1 MVTGMERFVN
11 YVTMELPAKPEN
23 VAFARTAAAM
33 FASQLAFTLDELD
46 EVKVAV
52 SEAVSNVVVHAYPD
66 GDGVV
71 RLELGLGADGS
82 FVLRVIDYGVG
93 IADVTQARQAQ
104 WTSRPGERMG
114 LGFTFM
120 QEYMDKLE
128 VASQPDAGTM
138 VTMTKTPARAA
149 VAP

>member
-1 MVTGMERFVN
+1 MTGTERLVN

-33 FASQLAFTLDELD
+33 FASQLEFTLDELD
-46 EVKVAV
+46 EIKVAV
-52 SEAVSNVVVHAYPD
+52 SEAVSNAVVHAYPD

-71 RLELGLGADGS
+71 RVEMGLAGDGA

-93 IADVTQARQAQ
+93 IADIEQARQAQ

-128 VASQPDAGTM
+128 VLSEPDAGTR
-138 VTMTKTPARAA
+138 VVMTKVPARAA
-149 VAP
+149 VVP